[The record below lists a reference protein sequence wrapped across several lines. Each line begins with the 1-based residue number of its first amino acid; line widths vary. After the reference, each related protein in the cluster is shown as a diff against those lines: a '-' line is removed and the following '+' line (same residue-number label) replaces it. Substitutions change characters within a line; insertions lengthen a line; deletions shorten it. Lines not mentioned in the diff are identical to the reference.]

1 MIIDDELVGAFL
13 EESNENLDQ
22 LDLDLVALE
31 QRPGDPDLLARIFR
45 TIHTVK
51 GTCGFLDFSRL
62 EALAHAGEDLLAELR
77 AGRMVLTP
85 EITTSLL
92 RLVDEI
98 RGVLAVVAE
107 TGGEGEADHAAVIAD
122 LRAHLGDPEP
132 AAAIPSAAPAVPAP
146 AAPAT
151 AVPEPAPPTPTPTPA
166 PPSAA
171 PPSAPAPTPPTSSAP
186 APPPAGTPP
195 PSTPSEAAPTEV
207 SGVEESS
214 VRIDVAV
221 LDTLQDLV
229 GELTLARM
237 RIGDFIAEDGPQA
250 QSYHRLTLITRELQD
265 AVMAARLQP
274 IGTVIGRLR
283 RIVRD
288 VATAQGKHVRFEV
301 EGEEVAVDKAI
312 NEILRDPL
320 VHLVR
325 NAVDHGIEPAAA
337 RQEAGKPP
345 TATLRIQ
352 ATLLGGGVHI
362 EVSDDGRGVDV
373 EALVARCIAS
383 GVLTAQRAQSL
394 SHADKM
400 ALLFL
405 PGVSTASEV
414 TKVSGR
420 GVGMDVVRSK
430 LEQVGGSIEV
440 QSEPGVG
447 TVFRI
452 DVPLTL
458 AILPAIIVT
467 CGPGR
472 FTIPQA
478 DVAAVVRV
486 SAAEREQ
493 RIRHVAAATFLRH
506 LGALLPLID
515 LREYF
520 GLPARS
526 SDAAAMEI
534 VIISRAGR
542 QHGLIVD
549 EVGDSVEAVVK
560 PLPRAIRGVGCYVG
574 TTVLADGRASPIL
587 EAAAPAIDADM
598 HLHGEVMGNPQ
609 DETSDALPAAAGLL
623 LATLGAEQLAIPL
636 DRIRRL
642 EQIEVAALESSGQAS
657 VVQYR
662 GAILPVVSV
671 AEILQPDGPRDEH
684 YTTTSGLLATV
695 VCTTAHGPLGL
706 IVDAIVDI
714 DSAPTGEWEP
724 VAITGTAGRTVVAG
738 RVTLVLDVDTIAG
751 IRLWDSAVPA
761 PAASGAGDES

>member
-1 MIIDDELVGAFL
+1 M
-13 EESNENLDQ
+13 
-22 LDLDLVALE
+22 
-31 QRPGDPDLLARIFR
+31 
-45 TIHTVK
+45 
-51 GTCGFLDFSRL
+51 
-62 EALAHAGEDLLAELR
+62 
-77 AGRMVLTP
+77 
-85 EITTSLL
+85 
-92 RLVDEI
+92 
-98 RGVLAVVAE
+98 
-107 TGGEGEADHAAVIAD
+107 
-122 LRAHLGDPEP
+122 
-132 AAAIPSAAPAVPAP
+132 
-146 AAPAT
+146 
-151 AVPEPAPPTPTPTPA
+151 
-166 PPSAA
+166 
-171 PPSAPAPTPPTSSAP
+171 
-186 APPPAGTPP
+186 
-195 PSTPSEAAPTEV
+195 
-207 SGVEESS
+207 EESS

-288 VATAQGKHVRFEV
+288 VATAQGKQVRFDV

-325 NAVDHGIEPAAA
+325 NAVDHGIEPAATRRA
-337 RQEAGKPP
+337 AGKPG

-352 ATLLGGGVHI
+352 ATLQGGGVHL
-362 EVSDDGRGVDV
+362 EVTDDGRGVDA
-373 EALVARCIAS
+373 EALVARALATGQLS
-383 GVLTAQRAQSL
+383 AQRAQTL
-394 SHADKM
+394 SDSDKL

-405 PGVSTASEV
+405 PGVSTATEV

-440 QSEPGVG
+440 QSVPGEG

-486 SAAEREQ
+486 NADERAQ
-493 RIRHVAAATFLRH
+493 RIRHVAAAQFLRH
-506 LGALLPLID
+506 LGALLPLVD
-515 LREYF
+515 LRDYF
-520 GLPARS
+520 GVAPATG
-526 SDAAAMEI
+526 AADDEQAMEI

-560 PLPRAIRGVGCYVG
+560 PLPRAIRGVSCYVG

-598 HLHGEVMGNPQ
+598 HLHGEGLASPDQASAVVP
-609 DETSDALPAAAGLL
+609 ESAGLL
-623 LATLGAEQLAIPL
+623 IVTLAAEQLAIPL
-636 DRIRRL
+636 ERIRRL
-642 EQIEVAALESSGQAS
+642 EQVAPEAVESSGQAW

-662 GAILPVVSV
+662 GEILPVVQV
-671 AEILQPDGPRDEH
+671 ADILHQAANKPDATDSPAR
-684 YTTTSGLLATV
+684 LATV
-695 VCTTAHGPLGL
+695 VCATAHGMLGL
-706 IVDAIVDI
+706 IVDTIVDI
-714 DSAPTGEWEP
+714 ASAPAGALEP
-724 VAITGTAGRTVVAG
+724 VSIPGTAGRAVVAG
-738 RVTLVLDVDTIAG
+738 KVTLVLDVDEIAG
-751 IRLWDSAVPA
+751 IRLWDGA
-761 PAASGAGDES
+761 AASPLEAHTGGEL